1 MRTVDKQ
8 SIFFMPTVSWQASNF
23 QRPQQMAKALAEIG
37 FEIIFCELWERLD
50 PKVFSDNHETDEIAL
65 LSKLAPGLTL
75 LRCPSH
81 LLQECLSRAA
91 PDVLVI
97 HWPYQYEWLP
107 KTIPSFVIYEI
118 MDDHAI
124 FPNSNAAWNDIHHMW
139 IQDADVVVVTADD
152 LYEQLRGERLDTLLI
167 PNAVRTEDWVTDG
180 NLDIPD
186 DMKEIRNAEVIVG
199 YYGTIAEWMD
209 WALLEE
215 IISIKSDW
223 AFVLIGP
230 ILRSEGFKIVETFQS
245 KFPNLHYLGPK
256 RYEDLRY
263 YSFHFDIAII
273 PFKLNEITHAC
284 SPVKLF
290 EYMAVGKP
298 IVATP
303 MREIQKYDGILFAA
317 DSKAFVHQLNK
328 ALVLKADPDYLKT
341 LRDEANANTWRSRAH
356 TLEAALELTH
366 LRGGE

>member
-1 MRTVDKQ
+1 
-8 SIFFMPTVSWQASNF
+8 MPTVSWQASNF
-23 QRPQQMAKALAEIG
+23 QRPQQMARALAEIG
-37 FEIIFCELWERLD
+37 FEIIYCELWERLD
-50 PKVFSDNHETDEIAL
+50 PKMFSDINKSSEIAL
-65 LSKLAPGLTL
+65 LCKLAPGLTL

-81 LLQECLSRAA
+81 LLAECLSRAI
-91 PDVLVI
+91 PDTLVL

-107 KTIPSFVIYEI
+107 RAIPSSVIYEI

-124 FPNSNAAWNDIHHMW
+124 FPNSDATWNDIHHNW
-139 IQDADVVVVTADD
+139 IRGADVVVVTADD
-152 LYEQLRGERLDTLLI
+152 LYKQLIEERPDTLLI
-167 PNAVRTEDWVTDG
+167 PNAVRTEDWLTDG

-186 DMKEIRNAEVIVG
+186 DMKEIRNAEVVVG

-223 AFVLIGP
+223 AFILIGP
-230 ILRSEGFKIVETFQS
+230 MQSSEEFKIVETFQS

-303 MREIQKYDGILFAA
+303 MREIQKYDGVLFAD
-317 DSKAFVHQLNK
+317 DSEAFVHQLNK
-328 ALVLKADPDYLKT
+328 ALILKADTDYLKM
-341 LRDEANANTWRSRAH
+341 LRDEANANTWGSRAQ
-356 TLEAALELTH
+356 TLEAAIELTR